1 MTLNTLQY
9 RNKPVRFEVVELTLK
24 NVDEVARWCGG
35 TRHSVFNIL
44 NNQDCPQDT
53 HTHSL
58 QIPSIYGGIE
68 AEIGTFI
75 AKNLETGAFSVM
87 TREHLESE
95 YERAGV
101 RSEGLTFN
109 GFPRLGGN

>member
-9 RNKPVRFEVVELTLK
+9 RNKPVRFEVIELTLK

-35 TRHSVFNIL
+35 TKQSVRNIL
-44 NNQDCPQDT
+44 GHQDCIEGS
-53 HTHSL
+53 HSL

-95 YERAGV
+95 YERYGV
-101 RSEGLTFN
+101 RSDGIVTN